1 MFEFTFIFN
10 NIIYLFSEV
19 FQEISRR
26 INEYE
31 NNELTYKNINFKVKT
46 YLI

>member
-31 NNELTYKNINFKVKT
+31 NNELTYKNINFIVKT